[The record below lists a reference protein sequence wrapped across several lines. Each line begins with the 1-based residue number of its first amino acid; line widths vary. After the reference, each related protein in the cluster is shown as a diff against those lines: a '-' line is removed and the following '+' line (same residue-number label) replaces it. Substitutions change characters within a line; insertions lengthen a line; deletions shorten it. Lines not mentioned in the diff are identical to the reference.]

1 MKEKLLT
8 IFNHYEPKTQRNKL
22 CEEFRELQDELHE
35 IYDNDKLSDNLVSE
49 IADNFVLMLQFAYDN
64 EITLEE
70 IEKEMKYKINR
81 QLERLKNNEYIKT
94 FNSSREASKLLNISE
109 TSISNCVN
117 GYSKTA

>member
-8 IFNHYEPKTQRNKL
+8 IFNHYEPQMQRNKL

-35 IYDNDKLSDNLVSE
+35 VYDNDMLSDNLVSE

-70 IEKEMKYKINR
+70 IKREMEQKIER
-81 QLERLKNNEYIKT
+81 QLRRIENEEK
-94 FNSSREASKLLNISE
+94 
-109 TSISNCVN
+109 
-117 GYSKTA
+117 

>member
-35 IYDNDKLSDNLVSE
+35 IYDNDKLSDNLISE

-64 EITLEE
+64 EITVEE
-70 IEKEMKYKINR
+70 IKREMKQKIER
-81 QLERLKNNEYIKT
+81 QLKRIENEEK
-94 FNSSREASKLLNISE
+94 
-109 TSISNCVN
+109 
-117 GYSKTA
+117 

>member
-8 IFNHYEPKTQRNKL
+8 IFNNYDPKAQRNKL

-64 EITLEE
+64 EISLKEIKEE
-70 IEKEMKYKINR
+70 MEYKVNR
-81 QLERLKNNEYIKT
+81 QLERIEKEK
-94 FNSSREASKLLNISE
+94 
-109 TSISNCVN
+109 
-117 GYSKTA
+117 

>member
-70 IEKEMKYKINR
+70 MEYKINR
-81 QLERLKNNEYIKT
+81 QLERLKNNE
-94 FNSSREASKLLNISE
+94 
-109 TSISNCVN
+109 
-117 GYSKTA
+117 

>member
-1 MKEKLLT
+1 MKEELLK

-49 IADNFVLMLQFAYDN
+49 IADNFVLMPQFPYDN

-70 IEKEMKYKINR
+70 IKKEIEQKIER
-81 QLERLKNNEYIKT
+81 QLKRIENEKN
-94 FNSSREASKLLNISE
+94 
-109 TSISNCVN
+109 
-117 GYSKTA
+117 

>member
-8 IFNHYEPKTQRNKL
+8 IFNHYKPKTQRNKL

-35 IYDNDKLSDNLVSE
+35 VYDNDMLTDNLVSE

-70 IEKEMKYKINR
+70 IKREMEQKIER
-81 QLERLKNNEYIKT
+81 QLKRIENEEK
-94 FNSSREASKLLNISE
+94 
-109 TSISNCVN
+109 
-117 GYSKTA
+117 

>member
-8 IFNHYEPKTQRNKL
+8 IFNHYDPKTQRNKL

-64 EITLEE
+64 DISLKEIKEE
-70 IEKEMKYKINR
+70 MEYKINR

-94 FNSSREASKLLNISE
+94 FNSSREASK
-109 TSISNCVN
+109 
-117 GYSKTA
+117 